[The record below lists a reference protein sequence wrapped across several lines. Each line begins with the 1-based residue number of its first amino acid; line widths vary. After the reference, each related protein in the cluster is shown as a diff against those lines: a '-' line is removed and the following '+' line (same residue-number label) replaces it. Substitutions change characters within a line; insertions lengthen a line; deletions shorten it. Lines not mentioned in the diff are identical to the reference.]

1 MYTETNI
8 CHGTLRTEED
18 MYIHA
23 PLAYIHRVEAK
34 KEKMMLLANGR
45 SSGSSQST
53 TCPLQGAFGKG
64 QCVLKPATTHPLA
77 AARNVI
83 APAPLARRK

>member
-34 KEKMMLLANGR
+34 KEKMMLLANG
-45 SSGSSQST
+45 
-53 TCPLQGAFGKG
+53 
-64 QCVLKPATTHPLA
+64 
-77 AARNVI
+77 
-83 APAPLARRK
+83 